1 VPREITQA
9 TLAEAEKLAALELD
23 DAERELVRARIGALI
38 ATYAERRALALP
50 ETLSPALGFNP
61 LLPGETLPELRD
73 GFARSPSDGAPLPW
87 DDVAIAFAPLSGLSR
102 WLESRALSSRRL
114 TELYLARLR
123 RHGPTLECVVT
134 LCEERALAQADRA
147 DREIASGGYRGPLH
161 GVPWGAK
168 DLLDTAG
175 IATTWG
181 ATPYQGRIPDADARV
196 VTRLE
201 AAGAVLVAKLSLGE
215 LAQGDVWFGGKTRN
229 PWQPGAGSGGSSAG
243 SASAVAAGL
252 VGFAIGS
259 ETLGSITFPC
269 ATCGATGLRPTFGRV
284 PRSGAMPLAWSLDK
298 LGPIC
303 RSAEDTALVLAAIH
317 GRDDGDPDSVTHPF
331 GFDAAA
337 PVRGLRVGFSRA
349 WFEAAG
355 AHPSELAALDVLREL
370 GAELVDVAI
379 PDLPYVLLLRAL
391 IFVESAAAFEELT
404 FSGRDDLLRQQ
415 ESGSWPNVFRTAR
428 FVPAVEYVQLQRVRR
443 RVMEA
448 AAAIFRAVDVVVGPG
463 SGGPMLL
470 VSNASGH
477 PALTVRAGFRADG
490 TPTAVTL
497 HGRLFDE
504 GRLCRLGAAFEHA
517 LGIRDRRPPLD

>member
-1 VPREITQA
+1 MPGEITHA
-9 TLAEAEKLAALELD
+9 TLAEAEKLAAIELD

-38 ATYAERRALALP
+38 ATYAERRALELP
-50 ETLSPALGFNP
+50 ETLAPALGFNP
-61 LLPGETLPELRD
+61 LLPGQAIPEVAA
-73 GFARSPSDGAPLPW
+73 GFTRSPADGAALPG
-87 DDVAIAFAPLSGLSR
+87 DDLAIAFAPLSRLSR

-134 LCEERALAQADRA
+134 LCEERALAQAGRA
-147 DREIASGGYRGPLH
+147 DREIARGAYRGALH

-181 ATPYQGRIPDADARV
+181 ATPYRGRLPSADACV
-196 VTRLE
+196 VARLE

-229 PWQPGAGSGGSSAG
+229 PWRLDAGSGGSSAG

-259 ETLGSITFPC
+259 ETLGSITFPS
-269 ATCGATGLRPTFGRV
+269 AVCGATGLRPTHGRV
-284 PRSGAMPLAWSLDK
+284 PRSGSMPLAWSIDK

-303 RSAEDTALVLAAIH
+303 RSAEDAALVLAAIH
-317 GRDDGDPDSVTHPF
+317 GRDDGDPDSVSQPF
-331 GFDAAA
+331 GFDASE

-349 WFEAAG
+349 WFEADG
-355 AHPSELAALDVLREL
+355 AHESELAALDALRGL
-370 GAELVDVAI
+370 GVELVDVAL
-379 PDLPYVLLLRAL
+379 PDLPYRTLLRAL
-391 IFVESAAAFEELT
+391 IFVEAAAAFEELT
-404 FSGRDDLLRQQ
+404 LSGRDDLLRQQ

-443 RVMEA
+443 CVMEA
-448 AAAIFRAVDVVVGPG
+448 AASLFREVDVVVGPG
-463 SGGPMLL
+463 AGGPMLL

-477 PALTVRAGFRADG
+477 PALTLRAGFRADG

-504 GRLCRLGAAFEHA
+504 GRLCRLGAALEHA
-517 LGIRDRRPPLD
+517 LCIRDRRPPLD

>member
-1 VPREITQA
+1 MSREITHA
-9 TLAEAEKLAALELD
+9 TLAEAEKLAAIELD
-23 DAERELVRARIGALI
+23 DAERELVRARVGRLI
-38 ATYAERRALALP
+38 AIYAERRALVLP
-50 ETLSPALGFNP
+50 NTLSPALGFNP
-61 LLPGETLPELRD
+61 LLPGETLSGLTE
-73 GFARSPSDGAPLPW
+73 GFARSPADGAALPE
-87 DDVAIAFAPLSGLSR
+87 DDVSIAFAPLSRLSR

-114 TELYLARLR
+114 TEIYLSRLR

-134 LCEERALAQADRA
+134 LCEERALAQAERA
-147 DREIASGGYRGPLH
+147 DREIASGAYRGPLH

-175 IATTWG
+175 VATTYG
-181 ATPYQGRIPDADARV
+181 ATPYREHVPGADACV
-196 VTRLE
+196 VARLE

-229 PWQPGAGSGGSSAG
+229 PWQLGAGSGGSSAG

-252 VGFAIGS
+252 VSFAIGS
-259 ETLGSITFPC
+259 ETLGSITFPS

-303 RSAEDTALVLAAIH
+303 RSAEDAALVLAAIH
-317 GRDDGDPDSVTHPF
+317 GRDDGDPDSVTQPF

-337 PVRGLRVGFSRA
+337 AVRGLRVGFSQA
-349 WFEAAG
+349 WFDGEG
-355 AHPSELAALDVLREL
+355 AHESEGAVLDVLRGL
-370 GAELVDVAI
+370 GVELVDVTL
-379 PDLPYVLLLRAL
+379 PDLPYRTLLRAL
-391 IFVESAAAFEELT
+391 IFVEAAAAFEELT
-404 FSGRDDLLRQQ
+404 FTGRDDLLRQQ
-415 ESGSWPNVFRTAR
+415 EAGSWPNVFRTAR

-448 AAAIFRAVDVVVGPG
+448 AAALFRSVDAVVGPG
-463 SGGPMLL
+463 DGGPMLL

-477 PALTVRAGFRADG
+477 PALTLRAGFREDG

-504 GRLCRLGAAFEHA
+504 GRLCRLGAALEHA